1 MDSKFFYLIEILVF
15 FAVIILCII
24 SLAIENQLL
33 FYLTLGYSI
42 VRSLVFLILQ
52 QLKKRNEKQ
61 KKDLHK
67 G

>member
-1 MDSKFFYLIEILVF
+1 MDSKFFNLIEILVF
-15 FAVIILCII
+15 FAVIILFII

-61 KKDLHK
+61 KRPTPR
-67 G
+67 